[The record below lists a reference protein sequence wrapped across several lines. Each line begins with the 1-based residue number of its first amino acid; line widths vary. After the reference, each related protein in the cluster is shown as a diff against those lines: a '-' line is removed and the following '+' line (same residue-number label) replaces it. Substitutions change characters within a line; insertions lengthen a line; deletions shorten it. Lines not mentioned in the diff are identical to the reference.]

1 MHFFQP
7 SSERSKTT
15 ILVKNLPAATPAQE
29 IRQLFARHGE
39 LGRVVIPPSGI
50 TGINFNIILLSLY
63 VSLNNIISYIII

>member
-15 ILVKNLPAATPAQE
+15 ILVKNLPAATSAQE

-39 LGRVVIPPSGI
+39 LGRVVMPPSGI